1 MFNITFQHAKIK
13 LVHKKENFTLTEK
26 YTDMYQLHKKKLLAG
41 ISLIFI
47 LMIGVA
53 ATTVQ
58 DKKPKPNLKVL
69 PKDISHEELEK
80 IMKGF
85 NVSLGV
91 KCNHC
96 HASSKTDAKKLDF
109 SSDEKPEKDAARSMM
124 RMTAKINKKYFD
136 YGGEGQAAA
145 ITCITCHNGK
155 THPES
160 KITLP
165 PPPPER

>member
-1 MFNITFQHAKIK
+1 MFQFQ
-13 LVHKKENFTLTEK
+13 
-26 YTDMYQLHKKKLLAG
+26 KKKLLAG
-41 ISLIFI
+41 AGLCFI
-47 LMIGVA
+47 LLVGVA
-53 ATTVQ
+53 ATTVK
-58 DKKPKPNLKVL
+58 DKGPKPNLKVL

-96 HASSKTDAKKLDF
+96 HAPAKTDPKKLDF
-109 SSDEKPEKDAARSMM
+109 ASDEKPKKTTARHMI
-124 RMTAKINKKYFD
+124 RMTAKINKKYFNQS
-136 YGGEGQAAA
+136 GGEDVAA

-155 THPES
+155 VHPES

-165 PPPPER
+165 PPPNR

>member
-1 MFNITFQHAKIK
+1 
-13 LVHKKENFTLTEK
+13 
-26 YTDMYQLHKKKLLAG
+26 MYQSHKKKFLAG
-41 ISLIFI
+41 ASLCFI
-47 LMIGVA
+47 LIIGVA

-58 DKKPKPNLKVL
+58 DKRPKPNLKVL

-96 HASSKTDAKKLDF
+96 HAPSKTDTRKLDF
-109 SSDEKPEKDAARSMM
+109 ASDEKPEKNVARSMM
-124 RMTAKINKKYFD
+124 RMTAKINKKYFNHQE
-136 YGGEGQAAA
+136 EGKAAA
-145 ITCITCHNGK
+145 LTCITCHNGK
-155 THPES
+155 AHPES

>member
-1 MFNITFQHAKIK
+1 MA
-13 LVHKKENFTLTEK
+13 HKKENFTLTGK
-26 YTDMYQLHKKKLLAG
+26 SIAMNLLQKKKVLAAL
-41 ISLIFI
+41 SLVAI

-58 DKKPKPNLKVL
+58 QKNPKPNLKVL

-96 HASSKTDAKKLDF
+96 HAPSKTDPKKLDF

>member
-1 MFNITFQHAKIK
+1 
-13 LVHKKENFTLTEK
+13 
-26 YTDMYQLHKKKLLAG
+26 MYQLHKKKFLAG
-41 ISLIFI
+41 ASLCFI
-47 LMIGVA
+47 LMVGVA

-58 DKKPKPNLKVL
+58 DKRPKPNFKVL

-96 HASSKTDAKKLDF
+96 HAPSKTDAKKLDF
-109 SSDEKPEKDAARSMM
+109 ASDEKPEKNVARSMM
-124 RMTAKINKKYFD
+124 RMTAKINKKYFSHE
-136 YGGEGQAAA
+136 EGKAAA
-145 ITCITCHNGK
+145 LTCITCHNGK
-155 THPES
+155 AHPES

-165 PPPPER
+165 APPPER

>member
-1 MFNITFQHAKIK
+1 
-13 LVHKKENFTLTEK
+13 
-26 YTDMYQLHKKKLLAG
+26 MYQLHKKKLLAG
-41 ISLIFI
+41 ISLVFI

-96 HASSKTDAKKLDF
+96 HAPSKTNPKKLDF
-109 SSDEKPEKDAARSMM
+109 SSDEKPEKDVARGMM
-124 RMTAKINKKYFD
+124 RMTAKINKKYFN
-136 YGGEGQAAA
+136 YVEEGKTVV
-145 ITCITCHNGK
+145 TCITCHNGK
-155 THPES
+155 EHPES

>member
-1 MFNITFQHAKIK
+1 
-13 LVHKKENFTLTEK
+13 
-26 YTDMYQLHKKKLLAG
+26 MYSFHKKKLLAG

-47 LMIGVA
+47 LTIGIA

-58 DKKPKPNLKVL
+58 DKGPKPNLKVL
-69 PKDISHEELEK
+69 PKDITHEELEK

-96 HASSKTDAKKLDF
+96 HAPSKTDAKKLDF
-109 SSDEKPEKDAARSMM
+109 SSDEKPEKNVARNMM
-124 RMTAKINKKYFD
+124 RMTAKINKKYFNH
-136 YGGEGQAAA
+136 GGDQSAAA

-165 PPPPER
+165 APPPGR